1 MRRLFLVALVCVVF
15 AGCARIPDDGTVHE
29 VKIRTAERES
39 AVRYSPAGPV
49 KDATPR
55 QIVNGFFDAMLA
67 YPVTTTVASS
77 FLSPDGARAWK
88 SSAGVQIYAEPQVTA
103 AQGESRPDRGGAVEV
118 SLRTEAT
125 LDGQGRYQVV
135 GADRQFALELVK
147 VKGQWR
153 IDNPPQGFLVN
164 ERFFEDYYRPFSLY
178 FFDHPGKRLV
188 PEPIYLPI
196 GDQLTTSMMT
206 ALLRGPRGSLHG
218 TARSYIPAATE
229 LKTSL
234 QVQRNGL
241 VEVELKQDLIALPV
255 AAQEMLSAQI
265 VWTLGQADGVK
276 AVRIIADGS
285 ELSPEGDGPQAV
297 DSYASF
303 GPRAS
308 GGTFFAIRGNSIVRM
323 AGQSVAAVS
332 GVWGKDAGG
341 ARSVAVDRSEERI
354 ATVSKGGSSLQV
366 GGLSRAAKPVAA
378 TFSGRGFSA
387 PVFDDR
393 GQVWCFDQAEGT
405 TRLRLFDGTEAR
417 RVPIP
422 GLSKVTVE
430 SFALSPGQSRYAL
443 LGRTPAGP
451 RLYVGSVLAD
461 AKDRVTALSK
471 PRRLDIG
478 DRLISDQIVTS
489 PRSIVWTESG
499 MLAFLAT
506 RAPDDAQIFKMRID
520 GSLFAVEGAKGGP
533 LLPDV
538 AATGL
543 AVAGGQGETA
553 YVADQKK
560 RTWLR
565 TESDMW
571 QLLGDKLLFAP
582 MYTG

>member
-1 MRRLFLVALVCVVF
+1 MRRLFFSALVCVVL

-29 VKIRTAERES
+29 VQIRTAEREN

-88 SSAGVQIYAEPQVTA
+88 SSGGVQIYAEPRVNA
-103 AQGESRPDRGGAVEV
+103 APVDSQSDRGRAVEV

-125 LDGQGRYQVV
+125 LDAQGRYEAL
-135 GADRQFALELVK
+135 GSDRRFALELVK

-153 IDNPPQGFLVN
+153 IDNPPKGFLVN
-164 ERFFEDYYRPFSLY
+164 QKFFEDYYRPFSLY
-178 FFDHPGKRLV
+178 FFDRPGKRLV

-206 ALLRGPRGSLHG
+206 ALLRGPQGSLHG
-218 TARSYIPAATE
+218 TARSYIPAGTE
-229 LKTSL
+229 LSTSL
-234 QVQRNGL
+234 PVQRNGL

-255 AAQEMLSAQI
+255 AAQELLSAQI
-265 VWTLGQADGVK
+265 VWTLRQADGVR
-276 AVRIIADGS
+276 AVRIVADGS
-285 ELSPEGDGPQAV
+285 ELSPEGDGPQTV
-297 DSYASF
+297 DSWASF
-303 GPRAS
+303 GPRTS
-308 GGTFFAIRGNSIVRM
+308 GGTFFAIRDNSIVRM
-323 AGQSVAAVS
+323 AGRSVAAVS

-341 ARSVAVDRSEERI
+341 ARSVAVNRSEERI
-354 ATVSKGGSSLQV
+354 ATVSKGGRSLQV
-366 GGLSRAAKPVAA
+366 GGLSRDAKPVAA

-393 GQVWCFDQAEGT
+393 GQVWSFDRANGA
-405 TRLRLFDGTEAR
+405 TRLRLFNGSEAR
-417 RVPIP
+417 TVPTP
-422 GLSKVTVE
+422 GLAKVAVE

-443 LGRTPAGP
+443 VGRTPSGP
-451 RLYVGSVLAD
+451 RPYVGSVLAD
-461 AKDRVTALSK
+461 AKDRVVALSE
-471 PRRLDIG
+471 PRPLDVG
-478 DRLISDQIVTS
+478 DPDISDSVVTS

-506 RAPDDAQIFKMRID
+506 RSPDDVQIFGMRID
-520 GSLFAVEGAKGGP
+520 GSLFAGEGAKGGP

-538 AATGL
+538 EATGL
-543 AVAGGQGETA
+543 AVAGGQTA
-553 YVADQKK
+553 YVVDQKK
-560 RTWLR
+560 RMWLR
-565 TESDMW
+565 SGSDMW